1 MIIMWKDIKGYEGL
15 YAVNEKGEIK
25 ALERKVKKGDC
36 WVTKKECLKSFNLHR
51 GYLKVVLSKD
61 GKAKTYRVHRIVAEA
76 FIENPNNY
84 TEVNHI
90 DEDKTNNCVEN
101 LEWCN
106 REHNIEH
113 SIKSGKF
120 IIKMVSQ
127 YDLEGNFIKTY
138 KSVSEAERETGI
150 PRTHICKCVL
160 GRYGHKTAGGY
171 VWKSDKDIV

>member
-1 MIIMWKDIKGYEGL
+1 MCKDIKGYEGL

-36 WVTKKECLKSFNLHR
+36 WVTKKECLKNFALHR
-51 GYLKVVLSKD
+51 GYLKVRLSKN

-101 LEWCN
+101 LEWCD

-120 IIKMVSQ
+120 IIRAVSQ

-138 KSVSEAERETGI
+138 KSVSEAERETSI

-171 VWKSDKDIV
+171 IWKSVKDIV